1 MTDQTTKET
10 AKYPA
15 GIYMS
20 ADILTDETLTLGER
34 FILAYIDGFSRAGKP
49 CFASSET
56 MAELLGLNASFV
68 RNARNELVRKGKAIR
83 TEVDG
88 HPIFHRIAKPVVL
101 PKPTGGVDSD
111 NGGVGKDNRG
121 CWQEQQ
127 GVLVTPTQYNNYN
140 KSIIDLKE
148 RESAPPENAD
158 ADPVDKRLLEAER
171 YLAIPT
177 GKEAWELDNQ
187 FIGGG
192 RRPMKKY
199 PALWFTAMELAD
211 AIEEVKAALSED
223 DDIRPVF
230 KIAQSEALSQAIAHG
245 NRKVTAYKYVTGFA
259 LTQYQESLRKATQ
272 LQNSRRKS

>member
-10 AKYPA
+10 AVKYPYV
-15 GIYMS
+15 GIFIAADVI
-20 ADILTDETLTLGER
+20 ADIELTLAER
-34 FILAYIDGFSRAGKP
+34 VVLAYIDGFTRSGKM

-56 MAELLGLNASFV
+56 LAKVLGLNAGYV
-68 RNARNELVRKGKAIR
+68 RVTRGSLVEKGKIKRIEGEKGSMYVSLLLENQAPPARNSSTPCLKI
-83 TEVDG
+83 
-88 HPIFHRIAKPVVL
+88 
-101 PKPTGGVDSD
+101 
-111 NGGVGKDNRG
+111 
-121 CWQEQQ
+121 EQPPLEIQ
-127 GVLVTPTQYNNYN
+127 AQYNNYN